1 VHGDDVES
9 FIASAT
15 GAYKQRPDLSGGEG
29 FVGSIRR
36 CFAQRRLSSSR
47 ISLGYRKTSS
57 VVPPSDATRSP
68 MSRRRASCC
77 TKNGTLPR
85 LATKSHEYA
94 TME

>member
-1 VHGDDVES
+1 MLIVTLVPVVECRGRS
-9 FIASAT
+9 N
-15 GAYKQRPDLSGGEG
+15 LSGGEG
-29 FVGSIRR
+29 LVGFLRR
-36 CFAQRRLSSSR
+36 CFAHRRLSSSR
-47 ISLGYRKTSS
+47 ISPGYSKTSS